1 MKLSLVFSLILL
13 NVACVKKT
21 EDPSWIEIKPWILTH
36 NGTNSEGELSY
47 SLKDAYIMI
56 DNKTI
61 GYFELPI
68 KIPILMDGIKKIDI
82 YPVIRNNGISATKK
96 VYPFLETFSLTSS
109 LIKNKTLEISPTT
122 KYKTNVKFW
131 IENFEEASHK
141 LITDPFYPSVLSVG
155 NNQELLKYGSQFGQI
170 KLSKKDS
177 IWMGTTSK
185 LELPKNGAEVY
196 LEIDYIINSDLLS
209 GIIAY
214 DLNNSTEKHPNI
226 QLNKQKSNSKTWK
239 KIYIDLKEIVSKS
252 NNAIYFKN
260 YFYTK
265 ISAGQ
270 DSSMLYLDNIKVVHF

>member
-1 MKLSLVFSLILL
+1 MAKIFDFS
-13 NVACVKKT
+13 N
-21 EDPSWIEIKPWILTH
+21 
-36 NGTNSEGELSY
+36 
-47 SLKDAYIMI
+47 
-56 DNKTI
+56 
-61 GYFELPI
+61 
-68 KIPILMDGIKKIDI
+68 
-82 YPVIRNNGISATKK
+82 
-96 VYPFLETFSLTSS
+96 
-109 LIKNKTLEISPTT
+109 
-122 KYKTNVKFW
+122 
-131 IENFEEASHK
+131 
-141 LITDPFYPSVLSVG
+141 
-155 NNQELLKYGSQFGQI
+155 
-170 KLSKKDS
+170 
-177 IWMGTTSK
+177 
-185 LELPKNGAEVY
+185 